1 MIRFVLDASVS
12 AGWLIPDKSSEYA
25 IQVRQRLAEGE
36 RAIVPA
42 LWAIEMAN
50 VLAKAVRHGTLSTE
64 DAENGVAQLQILLIP
79 GSKIEVDLT
88 APSVWNVYDA
98 ARRYQLSGYDA
109 CYLKLAQEQG
119 LPLATLDKGLR
130 AAATRA
136 GVALLK

>member
-1 MIRFVLDASVS
+1 VIRFVLDASVS

-79 GSKIEVDLT
+79 GPKIEVDLT
-88 APSVWNVYDA
+88 A
-98 ARRYQLSGYDA
+98 
-109 CYLKLAQEQG
+109 
-119 LPLATLDKGLR
+119 LPCGTCTMQHGGTNCQDMTPAI
-130 AAATRA
+130 
-136 GVALLK
+136 

>member
-1 MIRFVLDASVS
+1 
-12 AGWLIPDKSSEYA
+12 
-25 IQVRQRLAEGE
+25 VRQRLAEGE

-79 GSKIEVDLT
+79 GPKIEVDLT

-98 ARRYQLSGYDA
+98 AQRHQLSGYDA